1 MIGIIGGVGF
11 FEVMAK
17 GADFEEIITPHG
29 PVNILYQD
37 KIAFIPRHGI
47 QSNIPPHRINHRAN
61 IFACK
66 EKGILRIISVNSVG
80 SLKMEFAPPS
90 IMIPHDYIG
99 IWDTATF
106 YEDKI
111 VHIVPGISEGL
122 RENLLS
128 LTNKFGLNVIPKGV
142 YIQTTG
148 PRLETKSEV
157 KMLAN
162 FADVVGMTMASE
174 ATLAAEL
181 NLQYA
186 SICSVDNYAHG
197 LVDEPLTSEAI
208 IRNARENGEKIR
220 DFLFKIAGELQ

>member
-11 FEVMAK
+11 IEAIAK
-17 GADFEEIITPHG
+17 GVDFEEIKTPHG
-29 PVNILYQD
+29 PVNILYKD

-61 IFACK
+61 IFAFK
-66 EKGILRIISVNSVG
+66 EKGISRIISVNSVG
-80 SLKMEFAPPS
+80 SLNIEFAPPS

-99 IWDTATF
+99 IWDITTF
-106 YEDKI
+106 YDDKI
-111 VHIVPGISEGL
+111 VHIVPGLSEEL
-122 RENLLS
+122 RENLLA
-128 LTNKFGLNVIPKGV
+128 LTSKFGLDVIPKGV

-148 PRLETKSEV
+148 PRLETRSEV

-181 NLQYA
+181 RLQYA

-197 LVDEPLTSEAI
+197 LVDEPPTSEMI
-208 IRNARENGEKIR
+208 IKNARENSEKIR